1 MGSECTR
8 RQRGPYGHP
17 RVRGRQQQS
26 RREEATIAIGLR
38 RRRARARRVSGL
50 RWGRGGGAPGGRVR
64 GGGLGWGW
72 GGGGGASRACAQWPE
87 SGGAGP
93 RGACAAAWAAGPS
106 LGGGARRGRPHGEG
120 EVRWPPPPPAPQS
133 VARRKMADLEEQL
146 SDEEKVGAA
155 AAGAQGGRERVARP
169 AGRSLSPGRALGV
182 GRTPRLPE
190 RGAAPGERGPAA
202 PCRVC
207 APKIGSGAGRAGAAA
222 AGPGLGVRARAR
234 WRAVRRRLAW
244 GCHRGAGGRG
254 KRLSRPSLFP
264 AVSPPRRE
272 VLPGSSGCFLPS
284 GGRSLYI
291 PPLCAPP
298 PSRAPSFSFINFSH
312 YYLFLKIF

>member
-1 MGSECTR
+1 M
-8 RQRGPYGHP
+8 
-17 RVRGRQQQS
+17 
-26 RREEATIAIGLR
+26 
-38 RRRARARRVSGL
+38 
-50 RWGRGGGAPGGRVR
+50 
-64 GGGLGWGW
+64 
-72 GGGGGASRACAQWPE
+72 
-87 SGGAGP
+87 
-93 RGACAAAWAAGPS
+93 
-106 LGGGARRGRPHGEG
+106 
-120 EVRWPPPPPAPQS
+120 
-133 VARRKMADLEEQL
+133 
-146 SDEEKVGAA
+146 
-155 AAGAQGGRERVARP
+155 ARP

-207 APKIGSGAGRAGAAA
+207 APKIGSGAGRAGGRGRLRRAPAW
-222 AGPGLGVRARAR
+222 GSGLGHGGGPCGAA
-234 WRAVRRRLAW
+234 WPGAVTVGR
-244 GCHRGAGGRG
+244 AGGRG

-284 GGRSLYI
+284 GGRSRYI

-312 YYLFLKIF
+312 YYLF